1 MSIPD
6 RATRGSAIEGRV
18 LLCPVPGK
26 YIFPMSGKYIF
37 PMSGRGGLLDAGNAL
52 ELW

>member
-26 YIFPMSGKYIF
+26 YIFPMSG
-37 PMSGRGGLLDAGNAL
+37 RGGLLDAGNAL

>member
-6 RATRGSAIEGRV
+6 RATWGSAIEGRA

-26 YIFPMSGKYIF
+26 CNSR
-37 PMSGRGGLLDAGNAL
+37 GRAGGLLDAGDAL
-52 ELW
+52 EL